1 MQWVPFVDRNWS
13 KNLTGAEMKLASS
26 DGQTFE
32 MRILGYQFPHLE
44 TELYDSNWLIIA
56 GEVMHPKGSWQFND
70 PCLLTYEAERLA
82 SWIDLVAEGEPPPT
96 SCGFVEPNLE
106 FRAVGSVQQPV
117 LRAYFRLEARP
128 KWAPRKRARDGDEL
142 WVEFPLGELDLRS
155 IARQWREELRSY
167 PQRAPR

>member
-1 MQWVPFVDRNWS
+1 MIE
-13 KNLTGAEMKLASS
+13 LTETLVESLIGAEMKLASS

-56 GEVMHPKGSWQFND
+56 GEVMHPKGSWQFID

-82 SWIDLVAEGEPPPT
+82 SWIDSVVEGGPLPT
-96 SCGFVEPNLE
+96 TCGFIEPNLE
-106 FRAVGSVQQPV
+106 FHAVGGVHQPV
-117 LRAYFRLEARP
+117 FRVYFEAEARP

-142 WVEFPLGELDLRS
+142 WVEFPLGALDLRL

-167 PQRAPR
+167 PQRAPL